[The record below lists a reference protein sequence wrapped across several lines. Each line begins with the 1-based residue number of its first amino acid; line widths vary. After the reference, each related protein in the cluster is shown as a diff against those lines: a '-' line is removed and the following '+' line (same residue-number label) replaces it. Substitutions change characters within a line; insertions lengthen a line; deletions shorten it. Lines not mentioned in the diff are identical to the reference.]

1 MDSGEGQVRPLDLK
15 QDPVLPVSSSSLLWL
30 HTGLFRGL
38 VETTSASQAS
48 SLTNCIGA
56 PRELLR

>member
-1 MDSGEGQVRPLDLK
+1 MRPLDLK